1 MLIPLLS
8 VSVLFPAA
16 AFCFF
21 PMKNQ
26 LKYSRRRTTVTVILT
41 LLALSFLMSWV
52 EYRFHIDTNLMIGP
66 VFLLCA
72 VLYWRCLKTSFIK
85 SLSVFVTV
93 VALFSVTSNISD
105 CIAVYTTAMQKP
117 LLSAAIHPALA
128 VALAVLLAYP
138 LIRYGSYL
146 VDRMDNPIPWSV
158 SALYGCGIFALN
170 MLLFSIME
178 MARGRNSLTL
188 FAFLAFIVLLMLFL
202 MSYACY
208 YFMVK
213 SLLTWAETE
222 KRLRLLEMRESQ
234 FDSQQNFIR
243 ASQKTRHD
251 FRQSIRTMVELYNMG
266 KINEL
271 GAYLKEYEDDLPSN
285 EIRNYTD
292 NSALNALLNYY
303 RHICAENKIR
313 YSVRINYPDEQEIS
327 DVDLCTIVGN
337 ILENAVLACLK
348 TTDRYINFTILEE
361 NESQLYI
368 VVTNSFD
375 GKVRQSNGKYL
386 STNRKETAYGLSSVM
401 SIAESYGGVAQFYHE
416 DMRFCSNIAIPLNKK
431 TQSKEQV
438 L

>member
-117 LLSAAIHPALA
+117 LLSAAIHPALS

-178 MARGRNSLTL
+178 ATRGRNRLTL
-188 FAFLAFIVLLMLFL
+188 FAFLAFIVLLLIFFL
-202 MSYACY
+202 TYACY
-208 YFMVK
+208 YLVVK
-213 SLLTWAETE
+213 GLLNSAETE
-222 KRLRLLEMRESQ
+222 TRLKLLEMREAQ
-234 FDSQQNFIR
+234 FDSQQNFIK

-251 FRQSIRTMVELYNMG
+251 FRQSIRTMLELYNMG
-266 KINEL
+266 KIDDL
-271 GAYLKEYEDDLPSN
+271 GAYLKEYENDLPSN

-292 NSALNALLNYY
+292 NAALNALLNYY
-303 RHICAENKIR
+303 RHICTQNKIR
-313 YSVRINYPDEQEIS
+313 FTVRINYPDEQEIS

-337 ILENAVLACLK
+337 ILENAVIASQK
-348 TTDRYINFTILEE
+348 TDDRFIDLTILEE
-361 NESQLYI
+361 NEAQLYI

-375 GKVRQSNGKYL
+375 GNVRQANGKYL
-386 STNRKETAYGLSSVM
+386 STNRKDTAFGLSSVAT
-401 SIAESYGGVAQFYHE
+401 IAESYGGVAQFYHE

-431 TQSKEQV
+431 NAI
-438 L
+438 